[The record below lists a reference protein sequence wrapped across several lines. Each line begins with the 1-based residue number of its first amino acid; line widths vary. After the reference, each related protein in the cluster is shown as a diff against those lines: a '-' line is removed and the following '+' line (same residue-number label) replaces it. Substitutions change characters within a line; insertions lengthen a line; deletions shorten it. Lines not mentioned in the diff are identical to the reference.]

1 MFYPGAPTED
11 VRAEC
16 QGRVNELVDG
26 LLWALEADPR
36 KAVAL
41 EEFRKVLPNFEMH
54 DSEERDRVCSYLE
67 QIMDILG
74 IDSSDGLVNVW
85 RYGFDPAKGTE

>member
-1 MFYPGAPTED
+1 MLYPGAPTEE

-16 QGRVNELVDG
+16 EGRLNDLVDR
-26 LLWALEADPR
+26 LLRMLEADPR

-41 EEFRKVLPNFEMH
+41 EEFRKVLPYFEMH

-74 IDSSDGLVNVW
+74 IDSSDGLVNIW
-85 RYGFDPAKGTE
+85 RYGFDPAQGTQ